1 MPEQIFHRR
10 TWILLLAV
18 AAVPSVLAVVQLGR
32 IHPDE
37 VYQTLE
43 PAYFRAHGYGVLAW
57 EWRVGIRNWAVPLL
71 FSQLLGGC
79 ELLGIR
85 NPRAYRAVLEI
96 PQYALQVWML
106 AATFRY
112 AYRRVG
118 EVGGRWAVLAVGL
131 YGPVLVFA
139 GRTLGESFSAAFL
152 LVALERLDR
161 TERIG
166 RDAFLGGLALGLAF
180 VTRYGS
186 AVFIAAVFAWLLVRR
201 RWRALIWTGA
211 GGALVLLGLGALDW
225 ATWGRPFHS
234 FLGYARFNL
243 LSSGAVEAF
252 GALPASYYLPVLA
265 IAIPLWAWPGIALAI
280 KRERPRVSLW
290 LFCASTYLVTL
301 ACTPHKEQRFIYPAL
316 VLIAFGAAPEV
327 FRVLRE
333 IQNPHLRRS
342 LLIAACGVGFA
353 VCLFP
358 TELTAKRAG
367 QFQAIVKATRSP
379 QATGLL
385 IVNEGLWGAGGYFY
399 IGKNIPWLTCDTPAD
414 GAFQLAMRDLRFN
427 RAVAYE
433 ERAVSEMQSA
443 GFRVVDRVGR
453 ATILARP

>member
-243 LSSGAVEAF
+243 LSSGAVDAF
-252 GALPASYYLPVLA
+252 GALPASFYLPVLA

-316 VLIAFGAAPEV
+316 VLIAFGAAPQV

>member
-1 MPEQIFHRR
+1 MPDQILQRR
-10 TWILLLAV
+10 TWILLLVV
-18 AAVPSVLAVVQLGR
+18 AAVPSLLALVQLGR

-37 VYQTLE
+37 LYQTLE
-43 PAYFRAHGYGVLAW
+43 PAYFRAHGYGLLAW
-57 EWRVGIRNWAVPLL
+57 EWQAGIRNWAVPLL
-71 FSQLLGGC
+71 FSWLLRGS

-85 NPRAYRAVLEI
+85 HPQAYRAVLEI
-96 PQYALQVWML
+96 PQYGLQVWML

-152 LVALERLDR
+152 VLALERLDR

-166 RDAFLGGLALGLAF
+166 RHAFLAGLALGLAF

-186 AVFIAAVFAWLLVRR
+186 AVFIAAVFAWLLVLR

-243 LSSGAVEAF
+243 LSSRAADAF

-280 KRERPRVSLW
+280 KREHPRVPLW
-290 LFCASTYLVTL
+290 LFCASTYLVAL
-301 ACTPHKEQRFIYPAL
+301 ACTAHKEQRFIYPAL
-316 VLIAFGAAPEV
+316 VLIAFGSAPEV
-327 FRVLRE
+327 FRALRE
-333 IQNPHLRRS
+333 IQNARLRRS
-342 LLIAACGVGFA
+342 MLAAACMVGIA

-358 TELTAKRAG
+358 TELTAKRVG

-399 IGKNIPWLTCDTPAD
+399 IGKNIPWMTCDWPAD
-414 GAFQLAMRDLRFN
+414 GAFQLAMRDRRFN
-427 RAVAYE
+427 RAVTYE
-433 ERAVSEMQSA
+433 ERAVSEMQSS

-453 ATILARP
+453 ATILERP

>member
-1 MPEQIFHRR
+1 MPDQIFRRR
-10 TWILLLAV
+10 TWILLLIV
-18 AAVPSVLAVVQLGR
+18 AAVPSVLAVLQLGR

-57 EWRVGIRNWAVPLL
+57 EWHEGIRNWAVPLL
-71 FSQLLGGC
+71 FSWLLRGC
-79 ELLGIR
+79 EVLGIR
-85 NPRAYRAVLEI
+85 HPQGYRAVLEI
-96 PQYALQVWML
+96 PQYCLQVWML

-118 EVGGRWAVLAVGL
+118 EAGGQWAVLAVGL

-152 LVALERLDR
+152 VVALERLDR
-161 TERIG
+161 TGRIG
-166 RDAFLGGLALGLAF
+166 GDAFLAGLALGLAF

-186 AVFIAAVFAWLLVRR
+186 AVFIAAVFAWLLVLR
-201 RWRALIWTGA
+201 RWRSLIPTGA
-211 GGALVLLGLGALDW
+211 GGALVFVGLGALDW

-243 LSSGAVEAF
+243 LSSRAADAF
-252 GALPASYYLPVLA
+252 GALPPSYYLPVLA
-265 IAIPLWAWPGIALAI
+265 IAIPLWAWPGMALAVS
-280 KRERPRVSLW
+280 RERPRVPLW
-290 LFCASTYLVTL
+290 LFCAAAYLVAL

-316 VLIAFGAAPEV
+316 VLIAFGSAPEV
-327 FRVLRE
+327 FRALRA
-333 IQNPHLRRS
+333 IKNARLRTPI
-342 LLIAACGVGFA
+342 LAAACMAGTA

-399 IGKNIPWLTCDTPAD
+399 IGKKIPWLTCDTPAD
-414 GAFQLAMRDLRFN
+414 GAFQLAMRDPRFN

-433 ERAVSEMQSA
+433 ERALTEMQSA

-453 ATILARP
+453 ATILDRP